1 MTKVAWQLSDLASIP
16 ANGYKVFSCFHCGGG
31 SSMGYK
37 LAGFEVLG
45 GVEIDPMMMKLYQQ
59 NLSPK
64 YYYMMDIVRF
74 NQLLTQEL
82 PPALFKLD
90 ILDGSPPCSSFS
102 VSGVREKKWGKK
114 SKFREGQQEQ
124 ILDDLFFHFVDTV
137 NRLKPK
143 IVIAENVKG
152 LILGKAKGYVKQIL
166 QKFKEAGY
174 NTQFFLLDSSY
185 MGVPQKRQ
193 RIFFIAKRN
202 DLNLPALQLN
212 FNEKTISAKEAFQGI
227 ISDPNKITWLTEESK
242 ALWQK
247 TRLGD
252 SFKTVHPKGSRFNE
266 QKLNPNEPATTLTTR
281 CMPMHWQE
289 PRRITIEEALRL
301 QTFPDDYDF
310 ADTSGFY
317 AIGMSVP
324 PFMMQRLANEI
335 RVQWLDKIT

>member
-1 MTKVAWQLSDLASIP
+1 MTKISWKLSDLVSIP

-37 LAGFEVLG
+37 LAGFEALG
-45 GVEIDPMMMKLYQQ
+45 GVEIDSAMLKLYQR
-59 NLSPK
+59 NLKPK
-64 YYYMMDIVRF
+64 YYYMTDIVSF
-74 NQLLTQEL
+74 NHLPDEELPQEL
-82 PPALFKLD
+82 FELD

-102 VSGVREKKWGKK
+102 IAGAREKKWGQK
-114 SKFREGQQEQ
+114 SKFREGQKEQ

-137 NRLKPK
+137 NKLKPK

-152 LILGKAKGYVKQIL
+152 LILGKAKGYVKQIF

-174 NTQFFLLDSSY
+174 NTQLFLLDSSS

-193 RIFFIAKRN
+193 RTFFIAKRN
-202 DLNLPALQLN
+202 DLNLPVLQLN
-212 FNEKTISAKEAFQGI
+212 FNEKPISVKEAFKGI
-227 ISDPNKITWLTEESK
+227 ASDRSKIIWVTENSK

-247 TRLGD
+247 TKLGN
-252 SFKTVHPKGSRFNE
+252 SFQTVHPNANGFN
-266 QKLNPNEPATTLTTR
+266 QKKLNPNKPAATLTASSV
-281 CMPMHWQE
+281 PMHWQE
-289 PRRITIEEALRL
+289 PRRITIEEAIRL

-310 ADTSGFY
+310 VGISGFY

-335 RVQWLDKIT
+335 KIQWLDKIT